1 MKKLVNSV
9 IIAILLSSLSYG
21 QAFIAPVQDLVPSKD
36 CKMEL
41 LDGTIIQGKMTSAI
55 VVSGFLKTVNIQDAA
70 ETKHKYKA
78 EQIKRLK
85 VKAGTLA
92 KIDMIAENST
102 SLQNFIKTDFSSVIQ
117 REYII
122 YEQALLP
129 KKKDKY
135 RLLQLLNPGF
145 DNRIKVFQDPN
156 AKETTGINVKGVKLT
171 GGDEKSF
178 LVVKD
183 GAKSEKIKKSKY
195 KKEFPI
201 LFSDCDLAKVIDSSK
216 IKFKNFAAHV
226 FIYDQTCNENK

>member
-1 MKKLVNSV
+1 MKILLNSV
-9 IIAILLSSLSYG
+9 IIILLVSTMGYS
-21 QAFIAPVQDLVPSKD
+21 QAFISSVQELHPSKD

-41 LDGTIIQGKMTSAI
+41 LDGTMIEGTMASAFI
-55 VVSGFLKTVNIQDAA
+55 ANGFLKSVNIKDSDGV
-70 ETKHKYKA
+70 KHKYKA

-85 VKAGTLA
+85 VKAGILA
-92 KIDMIAENST
+92 KMDMMAES
-102 SLQNFIKTDFSSVIQ
+102 SESIKKIIKTDFNEIVE

-145 DNRIKVFQDPN
+145 DHRIKVFQDPN
-156 AKETTGINVKGVKLT
+156 AKETKGVMGVG
-171 GGDEKSF
+171 GGDDKSF

-183 GAKSEKIKKSKY
+183 GAKSEEIKKGKY

-201 LFSDCDLAKVIDSSK
+201 LFGDCDLAKVMDNSK
-216 IKFKNFAAHV
+216 MKYKNFAAHV
-226 FIYDQTCNENK
+226 FVYDQICGEKE